1 MKTAFKKV
9 DGNKYLDFEKI
20 SNDFANGCESA
31 YSFEYYNAAG
41 VLIIHAA
48 IALADSVT
56 IKLAGKKCSGESH
69 YDIIELL
76 RQVTLPS
83 KNKTKA
89 LDQFKILIDHKNKVS
104 YQGDIYH
111 KKDVDKLLKHFE
123 RFKFWVESLPKS

>member
-1 MKTAFKKV
+1 MKPTFKKV
-9 DGNKYLDFEKI
+9 DVNKHTDFEKI

-31 YSFEYYNAAG
+31 YAFEYYNAAG
-41 VLIIHAA
+41 VLIIHTA

-111 KKDVDKLLKHFE
+111 KKDVDKLLKYFA
-123 RFKFWVESLPKS
+123 RFKSWVETLPKS

>member
-1 MKTAFKKV
+1 MKSSFKKV
-9 DGNKYLDFEKI
+9 DVNKHTDFEKI

-31 YSFEYYNAAG
+31 YAFEYYNAAG

-76 RQVTLPS
+76 RQVTLSS

-111 KKDVDKLLKHFE
+111 KKDVDKLLKYFA
-123 RFKFWVESLPKS
+123 RFKSWVESLPKS

>member
-1 MKTAFKKV
+1 MKSSFKKV
-9 DGNKYLDFEKI
+9 DVNKHTDFEKI

-31 YSFEYYNAAG
+31 YAFEYYNAAG

-76 RQVTLPS
+76 RQVTLSS

-104 YQGDIYH
+104 YQGDIYN
-111 KKDVDKLLKHFE
+111 KKDVDKLLKNFE
-123 RFKFWVESLPKS
+123 RFKLWVESLPKR